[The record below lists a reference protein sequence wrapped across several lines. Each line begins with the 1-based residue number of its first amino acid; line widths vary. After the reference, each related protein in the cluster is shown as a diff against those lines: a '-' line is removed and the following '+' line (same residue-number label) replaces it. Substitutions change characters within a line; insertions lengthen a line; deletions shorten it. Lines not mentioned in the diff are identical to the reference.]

1 MSITQPIPAIPADVV
16 PAQPVQSAAPVN
28 AGASQASSDQADS
41 DVDLRLVIEEDKA
54 AGSYVYK
61 TVDSR
66 TGKVISQVPREE
78 VLRMREASSYA
89 PGSVVNSR
97 S

>member
-1 MSITQPIPAIPADVV
+1 MSTTQPIPAIPTDVA
-16 PAQPVQSAAPVN
+16 PAQPVQSAAPVS
-28 AGASQASSDQADS
+28 AGASQASAAQADD

>member
-1 MSITQPIPAIPADVV
+1 MSTTQPIPAIPADVA
-16 PAQPVQSAAPVN
+16 PAQPVQSVAPAN
-28 AGASQASSDQADS
+28 AGTSQASSVQVDS
-41 DVDLRLVIEEDKA
+41 DADLRLVIEEDKA

-66 TGKVISQVPREE
+66 TGKVVSQMPREE
-78 VLRMREASSYA
+78 LLRMREASSYA

>member
-1 MSITQPIPAIPADVV
+1 MSTTQPIPAIPSDVA
-16 PAQPVQSAAPVN
+16 PAQPVQSPAPVN
-28 AGASQASSDQADS
+28 AGASQASSAQADS
-41 DVDLRLVIEEDKA
+41 DADLRLVIEEDKA

-66 TGKVISQVPREE
+66 TGKVVSQMPREE
-78 VLRMREASSYA
+78 LLRMREASSYA

-97 S
+97 T

>member
-16 PAQPVQSAAPVN
+16 PAQPVQSAAAVN